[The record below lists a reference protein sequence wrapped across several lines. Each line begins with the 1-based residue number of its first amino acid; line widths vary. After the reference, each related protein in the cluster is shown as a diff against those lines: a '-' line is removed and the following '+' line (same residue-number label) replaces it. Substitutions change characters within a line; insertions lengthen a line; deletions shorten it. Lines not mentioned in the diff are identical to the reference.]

1 MKTKMKQ
8 RLQTWLDAH
17 TPLGINAGNQAGW
30 IVGGTFGAAISQ
42 FIGFSTYYDYCLGTL
57 YRDEKRTILIDPN
70 GKDQWVYMPSFGEM
84 MENRYYLFILMTLL
98 MGALV
103 IYNYKYH
110 FQGSKSIYLMKRL
123 PDKKDLTRR
132 CLTLPLLGILA
143 CIILAVIVT
152 GLCYWVYMTNTP
164 EVYLT

>member
-8 RLQTWLDAH
+8 YLQNWLDAH
-17 TPLGINAGNQAGW
+17 VPLGLNGTAHAGW
-30 IVGGTFGAAISQ
+30 ISRSIIGAAIFH

-70 GKDQWVYMPSFGEM
+70 GEDQWVYMPSFGEM
-84 MENRYYLFILMTLL
+84 MENRYYLFILIALL
-98 MGALV
+98 MAALV

-143 CIILAVIVT
+143 CIILAAIVT
-152 GLCYWVYMTNTP
+152 GLCYLVYMSNTP